1 MLCHLHVTTAT
12 ILLSYVHRQNYY
24 APLLLTN
31 AVVGC
36 FYMQLERDAI
46 LELGMPAFSR
56 VRVHLTY
63 LENLFVNLLF
73 HGVFTVACLDR
84 LRPHA
89 SARKHVTCALTALGL
104 LAFDLEEL
112 YPTQIHPIHMY
123 VGLYLIT
130 LSMIL
135 FTGLVI

>member
-1 MLCHLHVTTAT
+1 MFRYLHVTTVT

-36 FYMQLERDAI
+36 FYMQMERDAI
-46 LELGMPAFSR
+46 LDLGMPIPSGLRMHFT
-56 VRVHLTY
+56 H
-63 LENLFVNLLF
+63 LENLVVNLLF
-73 HGVFTVACLDR
+73 HGVFTIACLDR

-89 SARKHVTCALTALGL
+89 SARKHVTCVLAAVGL

-112 YPTQIHPIHMY
+112 YPTTIHPINMY
-123 VGLYLIT
+123 VGLYLVT

-135 FTGLVI
+135 FTDLVI